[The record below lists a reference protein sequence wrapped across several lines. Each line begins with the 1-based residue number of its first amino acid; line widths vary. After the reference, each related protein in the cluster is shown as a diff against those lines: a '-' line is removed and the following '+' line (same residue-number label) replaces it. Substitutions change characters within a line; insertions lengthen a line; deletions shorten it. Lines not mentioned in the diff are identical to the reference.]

1 MITTFGRGLLRRACP
16 KNSSIWAFSP
26 LVSRSRQ
33 LQSTNQQQILLEEQ
47 HKDAEYRKKL
57 KGQQG
62 ALLKTIS
69 PPESRHERL
78 SIQKMK
84 SAKEIIQY
92 IKYNQFQHTS
102 IYASAIKKCSELKES
117 NAIKTIIDI

>member
-1 MITTFGRGLLRRACP
+1 
-16 KNSSIWAFSP
+16 
-26 LVSRSRQ
+26 
-33 LQSTNQQQILLEEQ
+33 QQILLEEQ

-92 IKYNQFQHTS
+92 IKCNQFQHTS
-102 IYASAIKKCSELKES
+102 IYASAIKKCSELKNLMQS
-117 NAIKTIIDI
+117 KLSLSLAKILFRTMVQLSIKSIQ